1 MVGSGGYR
9 TPATIVLD
17 LAVRYMDI
25 PNPQRF
31 DIFVIDSLHGDSH
44 NVDMLNMTWGFKLEP
59 TLEQIS
65 EIERTLCVCRKVW
78 NFALRE
84 RKDWLNSRKSPINA
98 CSLVGEYIMSPDAPF
113 PNYHIQAKNLTQAKA
128 FSLELKTVNAQVL
141 QQVLRSLDRAFEDMK
156 SKQHGFPRFK
166 NQVRSKSFVF
176 PQMLKNC
183 ISSEGIKLPQ
193 LGLVK
198 VRWSREIPDLLQ
210 VKQAR
215 IVRKAS
221 GYFVMLSL
229 SAEVDIPDA
238 LPQGEPMGID
248 VGLEYFLSTSDG
260 EQIKRPKFFNS
271 LQRKLK
277 LLQRRLKNKKKGSS
291 NRSKLGR
298 KIARVHQ
305 RTGDTRKDWH
315 FKTAHHLCDRA
326 QMMFVE
332 DLDFRIMA
340 KGMLGKHT
348 LDAGL
353 GQFTNQILPWVCF
366 KRNVFYGK
374 VDAYGTSQECPDC
387 GASVKK
393 DLSVRMSQCL
403 ECGSTKPR
411 DIAAAQVICTRGQRG
426 IENACGA
433 DLAGVAVTS
442 SSPVAL
448 KQEIFGAIQGISR
461 YTLKG

>member
-1 MVGSGGYR
+1 
-9 TPATIVLD
+9 
-17 LAVRYMDI
+17 
-25 PNPQRF
+25 
-31 DIFVIDSLHGDSH
+31 
-44 NVDMLNMTWGFKLEP
+44 MTWEFKLEP
-59 TLEQIS
+59 TTEQAS
-65 EIERTLCVCRKVW
+65 EIERTLSVCRKVW

-98 CSLVGEYIMSPDAPF
+98 CSIFQEYIMSPDEPF
-113 PNYHIQAKNLTQAKA
+113 PNYHIQAKRLTAAKE
-128 FSLELKTVNAQVL
+128 LIPELKTVNAQAL
-141 QQVLRSLDRAFEDMK
+141 QQVLRNLDRAFEDMK
-156 SKQHGFPRFK
+156 SKKFGFPRFK
-166 NQVRSKSFVF
+166 NQARSKSFVF

-198 VRWSREIPDLLQ
+198 VRWSREIPELFE

-229 SAEVDIPDA
+229 QADIHMPA
-238 LPQGEPMGID
+238 VMPHGHSIGID

-260 EQIKRPKFFNS
+260 EQIKRPRFFDEQHSKLKS
-271 LQRKLK
+271 LQL
-277 LLQRRLKNKKKGSS
+277 RLKNKQKGSA
-291 NRSKLGR
+291 NRRKLNQ
-298 KIARVHQ
+298 KIARAYQ
-305 RTGDTRKDWH
+305 RISNTRKDWH
-315 FKTAHHLCDRA
+315 FKLAHHLCGNAD
-326 QMMFVE
+326 MIFVE

-353 GQFTNQILPWVCF
+353 GQFNNQILPWVCF
-366 KRNVFYGK
+366 KRDVFYAK

-387 GASVKK
+387 GARVKK
-393 DLSVRMSQCL
+393 DLSVRISQCT

-426 IENACGA
+426 IENACGVEV
-433 DLAGVAVTS
+433 AGVAVTS
-442 SSPVAL
+442 SSQLAL
-448 KQEIFGAIQGISR
+448 KQEIFGAIQRIP
-461 YTLKG
+461 TLSLKAG